1 MSDGTPVFEL
11 EGVSK
16 AYGGLRPLRVHS
28 LVVPSSAVVALTGVD
43 APAAEM
49 LVNLLTGAT
58 LPDTGEIRVFGRA
71 TSSITDADEWLASID
86 RFGIVSDR
94 AVLLD
99 ELTVAQ
105 NLAMTLTLAI
115 DPIAAE
121 TRRTVEGIAADVGL
135 EGVLLERK
143 VTTLSPAEKLRVRLG
158 RAVALGPS
166 VLILEHPTATLPR
179 EAVGG
184 AAAEIAMLARVRG
197 LTVLAISADT
207 AFTSALTPDAW
218 TLVAAD
224 GSLVPLERGTWGKVK
239 KLFGK

>member
-1 MSDGTPVFEL
+1 MSDRAPVFEL
-11 EGVSK
+11 EGVTK
-16 AYGGLRPLRVHS
+16 AYGGLRPLRVLS
-28 LVVPSSAVVALTGVD
+28 LVVRATAVVALTGVD

-115 DPIAAE
+115 DPMSTE
-121 TRRTVEGIAADVGL
+121 TRRAVEGIAADVAL
-135 EGVLLERK
+135 DGVLLERK
-143 VTTLSPAEKLRVRLG
+143 VETLSPVEKLRVRLG

-179 EAVGG
+179 EAAAG
-184 AAAEIAMLARVRG
+184 AAAEIGRLARVRG
-197 LTVLAISADT
+197 LTVLAVSADT
-207 AFTSALTPDAW
+207 AFASALTPDAW
-218 TLVAAD
+218 MLVPAD
-224 GSLVPLERGTWGKVK
+224 GSLVPLERGAWGKVK
-239 KLFGK
+239 KLFGR